1 MAEVLRFHCVS
12 TVTVTAWYP
21 HKPQRQKTNKQQNK
35 EIHCACSPAE
45 AEEAGIWDLN
55 RGDILLADS
64 RMHRE
69 CWATKSHSKMLSQ
82 IQNVL
87 ENLLTL
93 LFINSWTLI
102 YNTSRYQIFKNML
115 RIIFPLNDEL
125 VLMFLNKKIDKRR
138 FGVQPILFQNVSQAV
153 WTLDGRVGNTS
164 REAE

>member
-1 MAEVLRFHCVS
+1 M
-12 TVTVTAWYP
+12 T

-35 EIHCACSPAE
+35 EIYCACSPAE
-45 AEEAGIWDLN
+45 AEEVGMWDLN

-115 RIIFPLNDEL
+115 RNIFPLNDEL
-125 VLMFLNKKIDKRR
+125 VLMFLNKKIHKWR
-138 FGVQPILFQNVSQAV
+138 FGVQPVLCCSFITAAFIQI
-153 WTLDGRVGNTS
+153 S
-164 REAE
+164 RCQSGSLNSWWQSWEHI